1 MCNVAKAWCYKRIGM
16 VNTSNIKQTRCKGM
30 SSCMCMLNGPWQ
42 HIGDTVG
49 VRRFQHTKLV
59 IFYTSHPF
67 CKWEQGGNMPKEQ
80 LEFEF
85 GLWPSPS
92 KIKTATFKLTA
103 PTCNCKTLA
112 GTFSPCSI
120 WAKLK
125 SSSDW
130 QLVQFPLHDFQQTHV
145 LRQKYDSGTRVFWF
159 ITLPVWVKTLKK
171 SCLAIPVLVH
181 FQSFAHELNFFFI

>member
-1 MCNVAKAWCYKRIGM
+1 MSAAKHALNRTCFEMGPLKRSQCAGAL
-16 VNTSNIKQTRCKGM
+16 QQRGE
-30 SSCMCMLNGPWQ
+30 
-42 HIGDTVG
+42 TVG
-49 VRRFQHTKLV
+49 GRRFQHTKLV

-67 CKWEQGGNMPKEQ
+67 CKWDQGGNMPKEQ

-92 KIKTATFKLTA
+92 KKTASFKLTA

-130 QLVQFPLHDFQQTHV
+130 QLVQFPIHDLQQTHV
-145 LRQKYDSGTRVFWF
+145 LLQKSSNGTGLFWF